1 MSRSSKPLGLLVGT
15 SLLETDFGT
24 NLQKRII
31 ETDREPVPV
40 HYNENLLVVQ
50 RHDSPAGY
58 RAPHAIDHQSNL
70 LALRKFDVESIVAV
84 NSTGSLQEDL
94 PPGTIV
100 VPDDFISP
108 WRPVTFHDDD
118 GGHGVSEFDPEL
130 RDLLVGTVRNIVS
143 SFRTEATY
151 LQTQGPRFETPAEAR
166 MFADYADI
174 VGMTAA
180 SEVTLACEL
189 DIPYATVCMVDNYVN
204 GIAGSSVD
212 MESFEESVAEN
223 VPTVKNLVSTLIEN
237 EFDLD
242 TEALLS

>member
-24 NLQKRII
+24 NLQKRTI

-40 HYNENLLVVQ
+40 HYTENLVVVQ
-50 RHDSPAGY
+50 RHDSPTGY

-70 LALRKFDVESIVAV
+70 LALKQLEVETIVAV
-84 NSTGSLQEDL
+84 NSTGSLRKDVT
-94 PPGTIV
+94 PGTIV
-100 VPDDFISP
+100 VPDDFINP
-108 WRPVTFHDDD
+108 WEPVTFHDDD
-118 GGHGVSEFDPEL
+118 GGHGVSQFDPEL
-130 RDLLVGTVRNIVS
+130 RDVLVTTVRNTVS
-143 SFRTEATY
+143 QFRTEATY
-151 LQTQGPRFETPAEAR
+151 LQTRGPRFETPAEAR
-166 MFADYADI
+166 MFAEYADV

-204 GIAGSSVD
+204 GIAGSRVD
-212 MESFEESVAEN
+212 MESFEESVAKN

-242 TEALLS
+242 TEALL